1 MTTSEERWQEFLDE
15 CVNVD
20 DEHAGATRIDGAPA
34 RRREAAR
41 ARKQSEYHTLAA
53 QDNLEGQAPLMAI
66 REGYYVMMHKANE
79 ALALAGFKPR
89 SHRCTLLGLRGVF
102 DAPDLADLLRRASQE
117 RRNVDYFI
125 DPEDPELAEFA
136 GPRSF
141 IEDTVDVFVD
151 RVDELIEE
159 EGLGDASD

>member
-1 MTTSEERWQEFLDE
+1 MTTPEERWQEFLDE

-20 DEHAGATRIDGAPA
+20 DPYPGATRIDGGPA

-41 ARKQSEYHTLAA
+41 VRNQSEYHTLAA

-89 SHRCTLLGLRGVF
+89 SHQCTLLGLRGVF
-102 DAPDLADLLRRASQE
+102 NAPDLADMLRRARQE

-125 DPEDPELAEFA
+125 DPADPELTEFA
-136 GPRSF
+136 SPRSF
-141 IEDTVDVFVD
+141 IEETVDVFVD
-151 RVDELIEE
+151 RVDDLIAE
-159 EGLGDASD
+159 EGLGNDSG